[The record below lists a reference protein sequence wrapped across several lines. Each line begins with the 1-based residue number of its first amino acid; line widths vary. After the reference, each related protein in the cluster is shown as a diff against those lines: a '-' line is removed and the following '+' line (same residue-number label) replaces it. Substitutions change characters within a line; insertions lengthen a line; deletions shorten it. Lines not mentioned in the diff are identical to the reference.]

1 MILAIE
7 LNIIEIFAGQ
17 GTYGDIVPTVALD
30 SLAQLPAEF
39 SGEVGES
46 SLQILHVENGEY
58 HTSRTVP
65 AFTFDLL
72 PHDTAD
78 ADIRH
83 EDDIRQIF

>member
-7 LNIIEIFAGQ
+7 LNIIEIFAGH
-17 GTYGDIVPTVALD
+17 GSDGDIVPAVALD

-65 AFTFDLL
+65 AFTLRS
-72 PHDTAD
+72 PAT
-78 ADIRH
+78 
-83 EDDIRQIF
+83 